1 LGDCETTFASHC
13 AGFAATRAPPSWP
26 WALSSSVTVDPLLKE
41 THERARPAFQ
51 ALVGAAACLLLIAAA
66 NVASLLLAHA
76 LDPDVPAFLIRS
88 METSLDLEAARAD
101 ADGADGWIRG
111 ARRAPGLARLVRC
124 DWILVSQRG
133 KELGIRSALGA
144 RASELRGMVLR
155 QGGYLVL
162 IGLGFGLSGSLAV
175 TRLMRSLLYGMSE
188 RDPVV
193 YAGVVV
199 LAVGATLAACWLPA
213 ERAARTD
220 PATALRDEG

>member
-1 LGDCETTFASHC
+1 
-13 AGFAATRAPPSWP
+13 
-26 WALSSSVTVDPLLKE
+26 
-41 THERARPAFQ
+41 
-51 ALVGAAACLLLIAAA
+51 
-66 NVASLLLAHA
+66 
-76 LDPDVPAFLIRS
+76 
-88 METSLDLEAARAD
+88 
-101 ADGADGWIRG
+101 
-111 ARRAPGLARLVRC
+111 
-124 DWILVSQRG
+124 
-133 KELGIRSALGA
+133 
-144 RASELRGMVLR
+144 LRTLVLR

-199 LAVGATLAACWLPA
+199 LAAAATLAACWLPA